1 MEGKNAASFT
11 FRERACGLDLIM
23 MKIAI
28 VSPCFGTL
36 GGIET
41 YVCALA
47 RELAATPGVV
57 VTLCFK
63 KTKGFKL
70 DPMLEKIARESG
82 AEVVFPD
89 RASRDLVSVIRNA
102 DVVHCQ
108 NACIDVA
115 VIAKCFRKPL
125 VLTIHNYRIGGW
137 HPRELLR
144 TVAYALADRR
154 WYNSGFVWD
163 TWEPRGR
170 KATSERMP
178 VVSNLPTGVVPPE
191 RRKGFVFIA
200 RWIPNKGIDILV
212 DAYAQATLDRNEWPL
227 ILMGDGPMRPVIE
240 EKIRAGKIE
249 GIEIRGRVEEAVRN
263 EVIRHARWMV
273 TPPNTRE
280 DMGLTPIEARHVGV
294 PCIITR
300 DGGLPEAGGK
310 HALSCEPGNVGELK
324 ALLEQAA
331 HMDSAE
337 YGRRALDTRAEL
349 LEDLKPLSIYLDRY
363 REVLK

>member
-1 MEGKNAASFT
+1 MSSVLKV
-11 FRERACGLDLIM
+11 
-23 MKIAI
+23 AI

-47 RELAATPGVV
+47 RELAATPGVA

-63 KTKGFKL
+63 RTKGFKL

-89 RASRDLVSVIRNA
+89 RASRGLVSVIAKA
-102 DVVHCQ
+102 DIVHCQ

-115 VIAKCFRKPL
+115 LIAKCFRKPL

-137 HPRELLR
+137 HPREILR
-144 TVAYALADRR
+144 TVAYGLADRR

-178 VVSNLPTGVVPPE
+178 VVSNLPTGVVPVSQ
-191 RRKGFVFIA
+191 RKGFVFIS
-200 RWIPNKGIDILV
+200 RWIPNKGLDILV
-212 DAYAQATLDRNEWPL
+212 DAYAQAKLDRNEWPL
-227 ILMGDGPMRPVIE
+227 ILMGDGPLRPAIE
-240 EKIRAGKIE
+240 EKIRVGKVE
-249 GIEIRGRVEEAVRN
+249 GIDIRGRVEESVRN
-263 EVIRHARWMV
+263 DVIRHARWMV

-310 HALSCEPGNVGELK
+310 FALSCTPGSVSELK
-324 ALLEQAA
+324 ELLEQAA
-331 HMDSAE
+331 RMEPAE
-337 YGRRALDTRAEL
+337 YARRAEDTRAEL
-349 LEDLKPLSIYLDRY
+349 LADLKPLSIYLDRY